1 MYDLVKQLKSDIDT
15 NYNTIAAKEEALE
28 EQISTVEVKLTE
40 KLKQETEK
48 AKKITDISDHIPV
61 LTIKRDKWQTIQ
73 PIILNE
79 LSKKDLWTEV
89 IENNDPNESYD
100 TFYNKLYNLYNK
112 NIYKQTY

>member
-15 NYNTIAAKEEALE
+15 KYNTIAAKVEALE

-48 AKKITDISDHIPV
+48 AKKITDISDHFPV
-61 LTIKRDKWQTIQ
+61 FTNKRDKWQTIQ

-89 IENNDPNESYD
+89 IEDNDPNE
-100 TFYNKLYNLYNK
+100 
-112 NIYKQTY
+112 